1 MNCRRCTYLGAYGFS
16 CAVTGKMIFI
26 AKRNGNSKLSLYR
39 IKSRFGKAFIQHLAM
54 VYKMIFLKQA
64 LRNF

>member
-1 MNCRRCTYLGAYGFS
+1 
-16 CAVTGKMIFI
+16 MIFI

-39 IKSRFGKAFIQHLAM
+39 IKSRFGKAFIQYLAM